1 MGCTGCTGCTERGR
15 SRLVNEDA
23 ILLETFELSKNFPI
37 RGGVLQRKIA
47 EAKVLHKINLQVPKG
62 RIVSLVGESGCGKTT
77 FGRVITGLYAPSG
90 GAALFDPS
98 PADLARFRALWKAE
112 QRATTAGKKRGD
124 SELARLRRKH
134 DFHKLSRA
142 EKKRRCREN
151 QMVFQDPYGSLN
163 PRFTVQDI
171 VAEGLRI
178 HKVCHSKAEER
189 ELVQSILERSG
200 IDPGTIHRYP
210 HEFSGG
216 QRQRLGIAR
225 VLALRPKL
233 VVLDEPV
240 SALDV
245 SVQIQII
252 DLFHEL
258 KREFDLTYIFIA
270 HDLAIVDYFTD
281 DIAVMYL
288 GHIIEYGPKEAVG
301 GEPLHP
307 YTQALLSA
315 VPAHNPALR
324 RKRIHLSGEVPAAT
338 SVPKGCPFHT
348 RCPHAMPRCRE
359 QKPPLK
365 VVGSPQN
372 LAGNT
377 LKASVAR
384 KVACWLVD

>member
-1 MGCTGCTGCTERGR
+1 M
-15 SRLVNEDA
+15 NE
-23 ILLETFELSKNFPI
+23 ILLETFDLSKNFPI
-37 RGGVLQRKIA
+37 RGGLLRRKIS
-47 EAKVLHKINLQVPKG
+47 EAKVLHNINLQVPKG

-77 FGRVITGLYAPSG
+77 FGRVVTGLYEPSG
-90 GAALFDPS
+90 GAALFAPS
-98 PADLARFRALWKAE
+98 PADLEQFRALWANE
-112 QRATTAGKKRGD
+112 RAASQAQAPNQARQIPIGKKRSD

-134 DFHKLSRA
+134 DFHKLNRA
-142 EKKRRCREN
+142 EKKRRSREN

-178 HKVCHSKAEER
+178 HKVCRSKAEER
-189 ELVQSILERSG
+189 ELVQSILERTG

-240 SALDV
+240 SALDI

-252 DLFHEL
+252 DLFQEL
-258 KREFDLTYIFIA
+258 KRDFDLTYIFIA

-288 GHIIEYGPKEAVG
+288 GHIIEYGPKEAVC

-324 RKRIHLSGEVPAAT
+324 RKRIRLSGEVPAAT

-365 VVGSPQN
+365 VVGSPKN

-377 LKASVAR
+377 R
-384 KVACWLVD
+384 KVACWLVNETA

>member
-1 MGCTGCTGCTERGR
+1 M
-15 SRLVNEDA
+15 NE
-23 ILLETFELSKNFPI
+23 ILLETFDLSKNFPI
-37 RGGVLQRKIA
+37 RGGLLRRKIA
-47 EAKVLHKINLQVPKG
+47 EAKVLHNINLQVPKG

-98 PADLARFRALWKAE
+98 PEDLSHFRELWGQKGHSADL
-112 QRATTAGKKRGD
+112 G
-124 SELARLRRKH
+124 RLRRKH
-134 DFHKLSRA
+134 DFHKLNRA

-178 HKVCHSKAEER
+178 HKVCKSKPEER
-189 ELVQSILERSG
+189 ELVRSILERSG

-252 DLFHEL
+252 DLFQEL

-288 GHIIEYGPKEAVG
+288 GHIIEYGTKEAVN

-324 RKRIHLSGEVPAAT
+324 RERIRLSGEVPAAT

-348 RCPHAMPRCRE
+348 RCPHAMPVCRE

-365 VVGSPQN
+365 VVASPKN
-372 LAGNT
+372 SAENT
-377 LKASVAR
+377 KTPAYKANIGR